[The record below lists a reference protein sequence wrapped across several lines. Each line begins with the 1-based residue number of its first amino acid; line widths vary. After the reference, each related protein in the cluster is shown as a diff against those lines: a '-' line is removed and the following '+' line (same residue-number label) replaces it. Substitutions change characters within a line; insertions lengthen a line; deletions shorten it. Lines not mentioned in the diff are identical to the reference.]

1 MRPPRRRSWT
11 AGAEPPTTRDIA
23 LELLVCRAMEMRD
36 QKLLGLMTKRAGV
49 ALRTQRDNGTVQS
62 ERGPGRFVLWRVAR

>member
-1 MRPPRRRSWT
+1 
-11 AGAEPPTTRDIA
+11 
-23 LELLVCRAMEMRD
+23 MEMRD